1 MLSWILLTRQLTV
14 THSTS
19 EAVPAAYDRGI
30 ETTPIE
36 QEMTFKNLKLSLM
49 MFAAVVSL
57 FVLSSVVVG

>member
-1 MLSWILLTRQLTV
+1 V

>member
-1 MLSWILLTRQLTV
+1 MRLTV
-14 THSTS
+14 NHSTS
-19 EAVPAAYDRGI
+19 EAVLAAYDRGI

-36 QEMTFKNLKLSLM
+36 NEMTIKNLKFSLT